1 MYVGVP
7 HVVRLELATPVAW
20 AAAAAVV
27 AAAAAAAA
35 AADAAD
41 AAADAFINI
50 ITVLAERAAN
60 HARKENRTSFARAEA

>member
-27 AAAAAAAA
+27 AAAAAA
-35 AADAAD
+35 AAD

>member
-27 AAAAAAAA
+27 AGAAAA
-35 AADAAD
+35 AAD

>member
-35 AADAAD
+35 ADA

>member
-1 MYVGVP
+1 M
-7 HVVRLELATPVAW
+7 VRLELATPVAW

-27 AAAAAAAA
+27 AAAAAA
-35 AADAAD
+35 AAD